1 MPLLRKKGHHLTSSK
16 KSVTP
21 WKVTMSYSILYKQTK
36 LDFRKMHFKVSF
48 LASKITSRGLFM
60 QIQMALNQAK
70 DLRCNKTRFDIL

>member
-1 MPLLRKKGHHLTSSK
+1 MPLLRKKDHLHTSSK

>member
-1 MPLLRKKGHHLTSSK
+1 MPLLRKKGHPLTSSK